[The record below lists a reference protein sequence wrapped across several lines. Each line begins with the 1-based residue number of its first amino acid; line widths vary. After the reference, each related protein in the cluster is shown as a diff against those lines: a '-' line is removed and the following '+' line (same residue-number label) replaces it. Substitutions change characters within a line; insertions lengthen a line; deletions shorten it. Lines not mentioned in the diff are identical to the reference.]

1 MKYDLECLL
10 RCYYRLFSHLVK
22 QCSDHLNSKKYE
34 GDKLIN
40 TNVITV
46 TLKVSY
52 FSKQTNNTSNRPIF
66 ICYLVLFKSI
76 LKKTDCE
83 SKSPTKLGLLSL
95 YQIPKQRILY
105 VPPNHK
111 KSYENSKP
119 F

>member
-76 LKKTDCE
+76 LKKNRLRVQ
-83 SKSPTKLGLLSL
+83 KSNKIGLIELVS
-95 YQIPKQRILY
+95 
-105 VPPNHK
+105 
-111 KSYENSKP
+111 NSKTTYSICTTKP
-119 F
+119 